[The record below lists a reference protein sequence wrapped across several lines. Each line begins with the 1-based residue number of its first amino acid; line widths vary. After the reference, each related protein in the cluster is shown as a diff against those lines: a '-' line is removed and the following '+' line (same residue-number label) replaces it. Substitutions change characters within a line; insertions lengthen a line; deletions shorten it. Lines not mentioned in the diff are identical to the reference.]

1 MFGLGFQELVLIFLV
16 AFLLFGAKSLPDL
29 ARGLGQ
35 AVRLFKKE
43 INDLKS
49 TIEESAKDDSP
60 SQKTAASKKE
70 IGSDV

>member
-1 MFGLGFQELVLIFLV
+1 MFGIGFQELVIIFLV
-16 AFLLFGAKSLPDL
+16 FFLLFGAKSLPDL

-49 TIEESAKDDSP
+49 TIEESAKDDSS
-60 SQKTAASKKE
+60 SQKKVASKKE
-70 IGSDV
+70 IGSNV